1 MEDDRVWSFEKSL
14 WTGDADHYRQL
25 IDEECVM
32 VVPTPPFVLQG
43 DAAIEAVAATPRWDE
58 IEISDGRIVRPQE
71 GLIVVAYTA
80 NARKEGGSGYE
91 AHCTSTYRRLGHDE
105 WRVIQHRQTPPL
117 TGKVE
122 AES

>member
-43 DAAIEAVAATPRWDE
+43 DAAIVAVAATPR
-58 IEISDGRIVRPQE
+58 
-71 GLIVVAYTA
+71 
-80 NARKEGGSGYE
+80 
-91 AHCTSTYRRLGHDE
+91 
-105 WRVIQHRQTPPL
+105 
-117 TGKVE
+117 
-122 AES
+122 